1 MKNLIEVEVKSVVVI
16 SSQEGIPQA
25 FAVILKEK
33 EGSRILPIYI
43 GGFEAN
49 AIQMAKDGEQFER
62 PLTHNL
68 LVNILETLGAKV
80 ERVIINDLIES
91 TFYARII
98 LNQGDKTYSID
109 ARPSDSIA
117 IALLSKAPIFIS
129 SHVLDQAGEYSA
141 GWEEGEGQE
150 DWD

>member
-16 SSQEGIPQA
+16 STQEGIPQA

-49 AIQMAKDGEQFER
+49 AIQMAKDGEKFER

-68 LVNILETLGAKV
+68 LVIYLKPL
-80 ERVIINDLIES
+80 
-91 TFYARII
+91 ARRWKG
-98 LNQGDKTYSID
+98 L
-109 ARPSDSIA
+109 
-117 IALLSKAPIFIS
+117 
-129 SHVLDQAGEYSA
+129 
-141 GWEEGEGQE
+141 
-150 DWD
+150 